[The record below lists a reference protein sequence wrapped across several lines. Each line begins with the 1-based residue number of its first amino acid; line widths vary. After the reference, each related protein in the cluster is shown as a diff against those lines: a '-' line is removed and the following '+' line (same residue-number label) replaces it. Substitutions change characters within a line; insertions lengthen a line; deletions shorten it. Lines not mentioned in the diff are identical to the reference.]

1 MDIRVNSKWTAAK
14 LENERIAHRLTQ
26 QDVANAIGVSMQSV
40 SNWENGRM
48 PSVWNLMALSV
59 LFDTPINELLMYGGA
74 IG

>member
-1 MDIRVNSKWTAAK
+1 MDIRVNSKWTATK
-14 LENERIAHRLTQ
+14 LESERIAHRLTQ

-59 LFDTPINELLMYGGA
+59 LYDTPINELLMY
-74 IG
+74 